1 MSEGRK
7 PKLNWVKEFGGIWTA
22 KEARGM
28 MYVATAKGSGLH
40 FGFAHD
46 GFTGK
51 KLFDG
56 GTLEEAQL
64 ACEDWLEKECQP
76 YLAAA
81 RALGML
87 EEEEPKLPKPPQTEE
102 QQEQ

>member
-1 MSEGRK
+1 
-7 PKLNWVKEFGGIWTA
+7 
-22 KEARGM
+22 

-40 FGFAHD
+40 FAFAHD

-51 KLFDG
+51 KMSDG

-64 ACEDWLEKECQP
+64 VCEDWLEKACQP